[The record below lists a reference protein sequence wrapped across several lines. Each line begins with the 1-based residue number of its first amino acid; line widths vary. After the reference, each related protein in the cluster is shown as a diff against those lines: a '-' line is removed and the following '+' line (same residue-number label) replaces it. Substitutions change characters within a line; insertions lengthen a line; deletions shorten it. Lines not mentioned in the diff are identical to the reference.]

1 MACILIIDDDEAVRS
16 ATEIVL
22 NVNGFDVVAVANAK
36 LGIEAIKERHI
47 DAVIIDLFMPGMDG
61 LEATK
66 AIRKLSSSVPIIAA
80 SGFLFGGLV
89 SGNAELPRH
98 GGRSWGDLDVVQAVS
113 ASGTLASDSKRDWRH
128 RVEAADFLLA
138 RGVKLTIFFAVVA
151 IGFA

>member
-80 SGFLFGGLV
+80 SGFLFGGTRVRKCRTSKTWRQKL
-89 SGNAELPRH
+89 GRPRRCTSRF
-98 GGRSWGDLDVVQAVS
+98 GLRYSCKQFK
-113 ASGTLASDSKRDWRH
+113 TRLASPRRSR
-128 RVEAADFLLA
+128 
-138 RGVKLTIFFAVVA
+138 
-151 IGFA
+151 

>member
-66 AIRKLSSSVPIIAA
+66 AIWKLSSSVPIIAA
-80 SGFLFGGLV
+80 SGFLFGGD
-89 SGNAELPRH
+89 SCPEMPNFQDMAAEAGATSTLYKPFRPQV
-98 GGRSWGDLDVVQAVS
+98 LLQA
-113 ASGTLASDSKRDWRH
+113 
-128 RVEAADFLLA
+128 
-138 RGVKLTIFFAVVA
+138 IQNA
-151 IGFA
+151 IGVTA